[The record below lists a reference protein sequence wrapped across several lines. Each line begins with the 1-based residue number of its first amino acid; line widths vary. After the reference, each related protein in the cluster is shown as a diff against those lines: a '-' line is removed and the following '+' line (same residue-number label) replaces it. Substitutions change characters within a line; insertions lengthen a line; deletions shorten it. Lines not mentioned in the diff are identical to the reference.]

1 MIIILD
7 PGHGIDTPGKRSP
20 DNRLLE
26 YKYCR
31 EIVNEI
37 KRKLT
42 NLGYAVQ
49 LTVNSDKDV
58 SLSTRC
64 KTVNKYCSMYDYRN
78 SGKGDWGNSAD
89 SVERAVSFL
98 TGRINYFIKSA
109 EYGGF
114 FIV

>member
-37 KRKLT
+37 KRFVLDFEKL
-42 NLGYAVQ
+42 
-49 LTVNSDKDV
+49 
-58 SLSTRC
+58 
-64 KTVNKYCSMYDYRN
+64 
-78 SGKGDWGNSAD
+78 
-89 SVERAVSFL
+89 
-98 TGRINYFIKSA
+98 IKQ
-109 EYGGF
+109 
-114 FIV
+114 